1 MAWPGAGRRDQ
12 LTATVVTGHG
22 GVHRPREETVIK
34 ADHPAQLRLLDLQEV
49 DTALSQLQHRRKNLP
64 EHAEATALQTEK
76 QQAADGLV
84 AAQTAVSD
92 LELDNRKAESDLE
105 PVRQRRTRNQQRI
118 ADGTVSDPKALAGLV
133 EEVDHLDRRISELED
148 AELELMEQL
157 EGATA
162 ERDRLDGV
170 VSEIEGRLNEAVT
183 RRDAALAVIDDE
195 VAAAKAERAVVVAD
209 LPADLLAFY
218 DKLAATHGGSGAAAL
233 RQRRCT
239 GCRLELNSADLRG
252 FAAAPADEVL
262 RCEECGRILVR
273 TAESGI

>member
-1 MAWPGAGRRDQ
+1 M
-12 LTATVVTGHG
+12 
-22 GVHRPREETVIK
+22 
-34 ADHPAQLRLLDLQEV
+34 RLLDLQEV
-49 DTALSQLQHRRKNLP
+49 DTALSQLQHRRKSLP
-64 EHAEATALQTEK
+64 EHAEAAALQSEK
-76 QQAADGLV
+76 QQSADGLV
-84 AAQTAVSD
+84 AAETAVSD
-92 LELDNRKAESDLE
+92 LELDARKAESDLE

-118 ADGTVSDPKALAGLV
+118 ADGTVGDPKALASLI

-148 AELELMEQL
+148 AELELLEQL
-157 EGATA
+157 EEAGA

-170 VSEIEGRLNEAVT
+170 VGEVDERLAEVIT
-183 RRDAALAVIDDE
+183 RRDAALATIDE
-195 VAAAKAERAVVVAD
+195 GVAAAKAERTTVVAD

-233 RQRRCT
+233 KQRRCT

-252 FAAAPADEVL
+252 YAAAPEDEVL